1 MRPIHSKIAQLT
13 RSEREADKAWDEVR
27 IDCSPCSGLNA
38 AQVHK
43 LQTEFG
49 IQQKKHE
56 QEMSK
61 MKQLN
66 AQLVED
72 KRNMAG
78 KISELTKELHLERN
92 TSAAERLKV
101 RRRA

>member
-1 MRPIHSKIAQLT
+1 MRIG
-13 RSEREADKAWDEVR
+13 R
-27 IDCSPCSGLNA
+27 SPCSGLNV

-56 QEMSK
+56 QEMNQ

-78 KISELTKELHLERN
+78 KISELTKELHSERN

-101 RRRA
+101 RGTAQLATEWCAL